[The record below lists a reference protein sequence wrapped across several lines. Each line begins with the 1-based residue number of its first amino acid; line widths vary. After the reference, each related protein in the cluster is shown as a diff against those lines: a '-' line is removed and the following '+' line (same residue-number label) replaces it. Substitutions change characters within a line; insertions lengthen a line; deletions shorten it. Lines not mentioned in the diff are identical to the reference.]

1 MKIGHATQQTSHI
14 TQSEFWAKIFFFF
27 SCYITN
33 IRRQPRKQ
41 SLELDDVLKEMID
54 EE

>member
-1 MKIGHATQQTSHI
+1 MFSRKFNREATNTDVLHRLLVS
-14 TQSEFWAKIFFFF
+14 SDP
-27 SCYITN
+27 YITS